1 MIDPFKITNFE
12 RTTEELQEFWLFCL
26 AVAGKKATMI
36 AGKIDEFLEG
46 RSSNETPFEYVD
58 RLAQSGE
65 LLARLKDV
73 RMGKYALLELAF
85 ANSAQSGRLDLRK
98 VVPSDLEELPG
109 VGPKTSRFFIM
120 HSREDAQIAVIDTHV
135 TKYLRE
141 RGYDVPNGVP
151 TGKVYA
157 RLEQIMIAETKA
169 SGMSPADF
177 DLAIW
182 SHYASNGEKPLPAVP
197 MKLAA

>member
-1 MIDPFKITNFE
+1 MIDPFKITNYQ
-12 RTTEELQEFWLFCL
+12 RTTEELEEFWLFCL
-26 AVAGKKATMI
+26 AVAGKRATMI
-36 AGKIDEFLEG
+36 AAKIDEFLSG
-46 RSSNETPFEYVD
+46 RINGESPFEYVD
-58 RLAQSGE
+58 RLANSGE
-65 LLARLKDV
+65 LLGRLKEV
-73 RMGKYALLELAF
+73 RMGKYALLEAAF
-85 ANSAQSGRLDLRK
+85 ANSAEVGRLDLRG
-98 VVPSDLEELPG
+98 VSPQELEELPG

-120 HSREDAQIAVIDTHV
+120 HSRENAHIAVIDTHV
-135 TKYLRE
+135 TKYLKE

-182 SHYASNGEKPLPAVP
+182 SHYASNGEKPLPTVP
-197 MKLAA
+197 MTLAA

>member
-1 MIDPFKITNFE
+1 MIDPFKITNFN
-12 RTTEELQEFWLFCL
+12 RSTEELQEFWLFCL

-36 AGKIDEFLEG
+36 ASKIDEFLSG
-46 RSSNETPFEYVD
+46 RNLNETPFEYVD
-58 RLAQSGE
+58 RLSHSGE
-65 LLARLKDV
+65 LLERLKDV

-85 ANSAQSGRLDLRK
+85 ANSAQAGRLDLRE
-98 VVPSDLEELPG
+98 VMPSDLEELPG
-109 VGPKTSRFFIM
+109 VGPKTARFFIM

-135 TKYLRE
+135 TKYLKE
-141 RGYDVPNGVP
+141 RGHDVPNGVP

-197 MKLAA
+197 MKLAV

>member
-1 MIDPFKITNFE
+1 MIDPFKITDFE

-36 AGKIDEFLEG
+36 AGKIGEFLEG
-46 RSSNETPFEYVD
+46 RSSNETPFEYVN
-58 RLAQSGE
+58 RLAKSGE
-65 LLARLKDV
+65 LIGRLKDV

-85 ANSAQSGRLDLRK
+85 ANSAQAGRLDLRK

-120 HSREDAQIAVIDTHV
+120 HSRENAQIAVIDTHV

-141 RGYDVPNGVP
+141 RGYDVPKGVP

-169 SGMSPADF
+169 SGMTPADF

-197 MKLAA
+197 M